1 MLKRVMAAAAALTMA
16 ASAAAAQPGNAADP
30 IVIKMKRGSDSVR
43 LTGVLRQN
51 AACCTY
57 AFKASAGQQMYWSIT
72 GAVTRQVIG
81 YPDGHVD
88 GPGLPNPL
96 PLPASAI
103 ACTSGSRFA
112 RSTHSAISTGIR
124 AVIPF
129 PRSGRSNVIRAT
141 LSPDS
146 YLTVPSRAMNRL

>member
-1 MLKRVMAAAAALTMA
+1 MLKRVMAAVAVLSLIAT
-16 ASAAAAQPGNAADP
+16 AAAAQPGNAADP
-30 IVIKMKRGSDSVR
+30 IVIKMKRGTDSVR

-51 AACCTY
+51 SACCTY

-96 PLPASAI
+96 PLPASGLY
-103 ACTSGSRFA
+103 SFS
-112 RSTHSAISTGIR
+112 
-124 AVIPF
+124 V
-129 PRSGRSNVIRAT
+129 
-141 LSPDS
+141 SPDLMANGAFGR
-146 YLTVPSRAMNRL
+146 YVLKIRIPPLARP

>member
-1 MLKRVMAAAAALTMA
+1 MLKRVIAAAAVLTLA
-16 ASAAAAQPGNAADP
+16 ASAAEAQPGNAADP
-30 IVIKMKRGSDSVR
+30 IVIKMKRGTDSVR

-51 AACCTY
+51 SACCTY

-96 PLPASAI
+96 PLPASGLY
-103 ACTSGSRFA
+103 SFS
-112 RSTHSAISTGIR
+112 
-124 AVIPF
+124 V
-129 PRSGRSNVIRAT
+129 
-141 LSPDS
+141 SPDLMANGAFGR
-146 YLTVPSRAMNRL
+146 YVLKIRIPPLARP

>member
-1 MLKRVMAAAAALTMA
+1 MLKRVMAAAAVLTLA

-30 IVIKMKRGSDSVR
+30 IVIKMKRGTDSVR

-51 AACCTY
+51 SACCTY

-96 PLPASAI
+96 PLPASGLY
-103 ACTSGSRFA
+103 SFS
-112 RSTHSAISTGIR
+112 
-124 AVIPF
+124 V
-129 PRSGRSNVIRAT
+129 
-141 LSPDS
+141 SPDLMANGAFGR
-146 YLTVPSRAMNRL
+146 YVLKIRIPPLARP